1 METGVGQLKV
11 KGLFSFT
18 ALLFA
23 QFIFSNFIS
32 DPIFISELGL
42 TLLISWKRVTSAQ
55 ASTSLALMQPSMLLK
70 TLLPVTE
77 QSFFQPLR
85 ALIPRRSSFSSMLR
99 ANAP

>member
-23 QFIFSNFIS
+23 QFFFQSIS